1 VIGWLMEAR
10 LAPYTTGYKAGGYP
24 GISTATM
31 TSTALATDPS
41 AERRRLLGAFLRR
54 HRERLTP
61 AEAGLQGGSTRRRTP
76 GLRREELAQLC
87 GISPTW
93 YSWLEQGRDV
103 SVSPSALARLAVALH
118 LTAAERAYLFEMTR
132 KRDPDASTAGSA
144 DKPPPSLMAA
154 LMAITAPAYL
164 LDRLWTAVGWNAA
177 AERLFGAWLGQGEAE
192 RNLLR
197 YVFLEPS
204 AQRFILDWDNRAR
217 RLLAE
222 FRAETARNPE
232 DPAVRALVARLRQES
247 PLFARMWDDHGVLE
261 REGGVRRFD
270 HPLDGL
276 LTLEQL
282 TLRPGGRSAYTMV
295 MLLVT
300 TEDAA

>member
-1 VIGWLMEAR
+1 
-10 LAPYTTGYKAGGYP
+10 
-24 GISTATM
+24 M
-31 TSTALATDPS
+31 TSATSEITAPAADPS

-103 SVSPSALARLAVALH
+103 SVSSAALARLAEALH
-118 LTAAERAYLFEMTR
+118 LTTAERAYLFEMTR
-132 KRDPDASTAGSA
+132 KRDPDAPPAGLM
-144 DKPPPSLMAA
+144 DRPPPSLLAA
-154 LMAITAPAYL
+154 LEAMTAPAYL
-164 LDRLWTAVGWNAA
+164 LDRLWTAVGWNPA
-177 AERLFGAWLGQGEAE
+177 AERLFGGWLGQGGTE

-197 YVFLEPS
+197 YVFLDPTARS
-204 AQRFILDWDNRAR
+204 FILDWDNRAR

-222 FRAETARNPE
+222 FRAETARHPE
-232 DPAVRALVARLRQES
+232 DPAVQALVAGLRRES
-247 PLFARMWDDHGVLE
+247 TLFSRMWEDHGVLE
-261 REGGVRRFD
+261 REGGLRRFD
-270 HPLDGL
+270 HPLDGP

-282 TLRPGGRSAYTMV
+282 TLRPGGRSAYTLV
-295 MLLVT
+295 MLL
-300 TEDAA
+300 EPAESAA

>member
-1 VIGWLMEAR
+1 MTFATT
-10 LAPYTTGYKAGGYP
+10 APAGG
-24 GISTATM
+24 SN
-31 TSTALATDPS
+31 PS

-61 AEAGLQGGSTRRRTP
+61 AEAGLQGGSSRRRTP

-103 SVSPSALARLAVALH
+103 SVSPAALARLANALH

-132 KRDPDASTAGSA
+132 KRDPDAPPAGA
-144 DKPPPSLMAA
+144 TDRPPPSLLAA
-154 LMAITAPAYL
+154 LDAMTAPAYL
-164 LDRLWTAVGWNAA
+164 LDRLWTAVGWNPA
-177 AERLFGAWLGQGEAE
+177 AERLFGGWLGQGGTE

-197 YVFLEPS
+197 YVFLDPTARS
-204 AQRFILDWDNRAR
+204 FILDWENRAR

-222 FRAETARNPE
+222 FRAETARHPD
-232 DPAVRALVARLRQES
+232 DPAVQAVVSGLRRES
-247 PLFARMWDDHGVLE
+247 PLFSRMWDDHGVLE
-261 REGGVRRFD
+261 REGGLRRFD
-270 HPLDGL
+270 HPLDGR

-282 TLRPGGRSAYTMV
+282 TLRPGGRSAYTLV
-295 MLLVT
+295 MLL
-300 TEDAA
+300 DPADGGA

>member
-1 VIGWLMEAR
+1 
-10 LAPYTTGYKAGGYP
+10 
-24 GISTATM
+24 M
-31 TSTALATDPS
+31 TSTPSSTDPS

-103 SVSPSALARLAVALH
+103 SVSPTALARLAVAMH
-118 LTAAERAYLFEMTR
+118 LTTAERAYLFEMTR
-132 KRDPDASTAGSA
+132 KRDPDAAPAGST
-144 DKPPPSLMAA
+144 DQPPPSLSAA

-177 AERLFGAWLGQGEAE
+177 AERLFGGWLGQGRAE

-197 YVFLEPS
+197 YVFLDPS
-204 AQRFILDWDNRAR
+204 AQQFILDWDNRAR

-222 FRAETARNPE
+222 FRAETARHPE
-232 DPAVRALVARLRQES
+232 DPVVRAQVARLRQES

-261 REGGVRRFD
+261 REGGLRRFN
-270 HPLDGL
+270 HPLDGP

-295 MLLVT
+295 MLLEA
-300 TEDAA
+300 TEDAV

>member
-1 VIGWLMEAR
+1 
-10 LAPYTTGYKAGGYP
+10 
-24 GISTATM
+24 M
-31 TSTALATDPS
+31 TSTSSQITAATDPS

-103 SVSPSALARLAVALH
+103 SVSPAALARLANALQLSVAQ
-118 LTAAERAYLFEMTR
+118 RAYLFEMTR
-132 KRDPDASTAGSA
+132 KRDPDAPPAGST
-144 DKPPPSLMAA
+144 DRPPPSLLAA
-154 LMAITAPAYL
+154 LEAMTAPAYL
-164 LDRLWTAVGWNAA
+164 LDRLWTAVGWNPA
-177 AERLFGAWLGQGEAE
+177 AERLFGGWLGQGSGE

-197 YVFLEPS
+197 YVFLDPTARS
-204 AQRFILDWDNRAR
+204 FILEWENRAR

-222 FRAETARNPE
+222 FRAETARHPE
-232 DPAVRALVARLRQES
+232 DPAMQALVAGLRRES
-247 PLFARMWDDHGVLE
+247 PPFARMWDDHGVLE
-261 REGGVRRFD
+261 REGGLRRFD
-270 HPLDGL
+270 HPLDGP

-282 TLRPGGRSAYTMV
+282 TLRPGGRSAYTLV
-295 MLLVT
+295 MLL
-300 TEDAA
+300 DPADGAA

>member
-1 VIGWLMEAR
+1 
-10 LAPYTTGYKAGGYP
+10 
-24 GISTATM
+24 M
-31 TSTALATDPS
+31 TSTPSSTDPS

-103 SVSPSALARLAVALH
+103 SVSPTALARLAVAMH
-118 LTAAERAYLFEMTR
+118 LTTAERAYLFEMTR
-132 KRDPDASTAGSA
+132 KRDPDAAPAGST
-144 DKPPPSLMAA
+144 DQPPPSLSAA

-177 AERLFGAWLGQGEAE
+177 AERLFGGWLGQGRAE

-197 YVFLEPS
+197 YVFLDPS
-204 AQRFILDWDNRAR
+204 AQQFILDWDNRAR

-222 FRAETARNPE
+222 FRAETARHPE
-232 DPAVRALVARLRQES
+232 DPVVRAQVARLRQES

-261 REGGVRRFD
+261 REGGLRRFN
-270 HPLDGL
+270 HPLDGP

-282 TLRPGGRSAYTMV
+282 TLRPGGRSTYTMV
-295 MLLVT
+295 MLLEA
-300 TEDAA
+300 TEDAV